1 MEYEPISE
9 MPYYSIF
16 CFTTIKTKMK
26 VISHFLSDI
35 YYILA
40 ILVAM
45 LLQLTEN
52 LEEAVET
59 RFSFRDFPAL
69 VYDWDNPAS
78 Q

>member
-1 MEYEPISE
+1 M
-9 MPYYSIF
+9 
-16 CFTTIKTKMK
+16 

-52 LEEAVET
+52 LEEAVES
-59 RFSFRDFPAL
+59 RFSFCDFPAL